1 MTWRDFSIYTT
12 AYDINQCR
20 EWEKY
25 RLVAHTIY
33 LMNTGDKK
41 KVPIDKFYPLPTDV
55 KKVEKALSK
64 EELEKLKQ
72 RFSK

>member
-1 MTWRDFSIYTT
+1 MTWRDFSIYVR
-12 AYDINQCR
+12 AYQLNEYNDIA
-20 EWEKY
+20 KY

-41 KVPIDKFYPLPTDV
+41 KIPVDKFYPLPTDV
-55 KKVEKALSK
+55 KKVEKALST